1 MLKPKIPHFRHSRI
15 FVIIKMKFMNLT
27 ELQQEEI
34 GRLIKEGFTSGWLDE
49 ESGTK
54 ITWELNTET

>member
-1 MLKPKIPHFRHSRI
+1 
-15 FVIIKMKFMNLT
+15 MNLT